1 MKHNHQNASRKG
13 FTLIELLVVIVII
26 AALAALI
33 VPNVGM
39 FGRSTDMAVSAK
51 SQSDL
56 ANNVQQFF
64 VLQKRYPQGLDSLLD
79 TTGVVYASDTTSG
92 DTQTRGL
99 PYSGADGTRVQDQL
113 TAVTLTNATGAE
125 YLRSVTRAGF
135 DWVYDHDTAVVNS
148 NVSNTTARGLAA
160 IDATAS
166 PTGVALTADPDVAEV
181 TGTYLRGKL
190 VPGGLKTGQRIVD
203 QHHHPALP
211 RCGQD
216 LLRPLHSLLHDLCI
230 RRAGLNSRCE
240 RLLWPYPGLH
250 RTAVQRIA
258 ARRGT
263 PGLIRPSFDCQEFI
277 QTPGASPAPGVF
289 RSRSLALLSTG
300 SGRNN
305 GNAVAKKTIDDHFT
319 EIAKPHRAAARL
331 ARLWREFQRPR

>member
-190 VPGGLKTGQRIVD
+190 VPGGLKTGQRIV
-203 QHHHPALP
+203 AFGF
-211 RCGQD
+211 GQKNTAIGKTSTTT
-216 LLRPLHSLLHDLCI
+216 PL
-230 RRAGLNSRCE
+230 
-240 RLLWPYPGLH
+240 YPGADKTYYGRYIVYFMIYASGERASILGVSDSYG
-250 RTAVQRIA
+250 RTPDYTGQQFNESLPDG
-258 ARRGT
+258 ARQG
-263 PGLIRPSFDCQEFI
+263 
-277 QTPGASPAPGVF
+277 
-289 RSRSLALLSTG
+289 
-300 SGRNN
+300 
-305 GNAVAKKTIDDHFT
+305 
-319 EIAKPHRAAARL
+319 
-331 ARLWREFQRPR
+331 

>member
-190 VPGGLKTGQRIVD
+190 VPGGLKSGQRIV
-203 QHHHPALP
+203 AFGF
-211 RCGQD
+211 GQKNTAIGKTSTTT
-216 LLRPLHSLLHDLCI
+216 PL
-230 RRAGLNSRCE
+230 
-240 RLLWPYPGLH
+240 YPGADKTYYGRYIVYFMIYASGERASILGVSDSYG
-250 RTAVQRIA
+250 RTPDYTGQQFNESLPDG
-258 ARRGT
+258 ARQG
-263 PGLIRPSFDCQEFI
+263 
-277 QTPGASPAPGVF
+277 
-289 RSRSLALLSTG
+289 
-300 SGRNN
+300 
-305 GNAVAKKTIDDHFT
+305 
-319 EIAKPHRAAARL
+319 
-331 ARLWREFQRPR
+331 